1 MQGAVNRAS
10 TRALILVGVIYAV
23 TGIVFAWPQSHVRVW
38 RLAAWLVSA
47 VAYTAHIGYEHFRM
61 RAAPGR
67 AAWHV
72 ALAVALGAFGL
83 ALSATT
89 HSLLVSSTSQQ
100 RRLVRLALVIWPVI
114 TAVPAFLVALAASA
128 TLTRLWRG
136 ARAAESA
143 SQGG

>member
-1 MQGAVNRAS
+1 MQGAVNREPV
-10 TRALILVGVIYAV
+10 RALILVGVIYAV
-23 TGIVFAWPQSHVRVW
+23 TGIVFAWPQTHVRVW

-47 VAYTAHIGYEHFRM
+47 AAYATHIGYEHFRM
-61 RAAPGR
+61 RATPGR
-67 AAWHV
+67 AAWRV

-83 ALSATT
+83 ALSATI
-89 HSLLVSSTSQQ
+89 HSLLVASTDQH

-128 TLTRLWRG
+128 MLTRLWRG
-136 ARAAESA
+136 ARVGESA